1 MQSYQK
7 GGFEVRVSEL
17 IEKLSRLP
25 QSYEV
30 YFEGEEI
37 DNLHIIKE
45 FDTDDRNE
53 VIVIKR

>member
-1 MQSYQK
+1 M
-7 GGFEVRVSEL
+7 RVSEL
-17 IEKLSRLP
+17 IEQLSRLP